1 MRILFLACLGALLA
15 VALPAGSAV
24 AQSDTVVLSG
34 SELGVMTPSQVQ
46 ERVAQLE
53 KDYNSVNLARL
64 RAGVGV
70 SSVLVPG
77 GAFMLAL
84 GIGVTNFEATS
95 GGPGGAGP
103 ALIVSGALALAGG
116 LVGIFNGVAQAQAEE
131 EEATSDRAEDR
142 RPQTRTA
149 ARVSLVLRPGA

>member
-95 GGPGGAGP
+95 GGPGGGRARVDSQWG
-103 ALIVSGALALAGG
+103 VGVGGRSGRHLH
-116 LVGIFNGVAQAQAEE
+116 GVAQAQAEE

>member
-1 MRILFLACLGALLA
+1 
-15 VALPAGSAV
+15 
-24 AQSDTVVLSG
+24 
-34 SELGVMTPSQVQ
+34 MTPSQVQ

-95 GGPGGAGP
+95 GGPGGTGP

-116 LVGIFNGVAQAQAEE
+116 LVGIFMASPKLKRRKKKRRRIELKIA
-131 EEATSDRAEDR
+131 DLKRALPPE
-142 RPQTRTA
+142 
-149 ARVSLVLRPGA
+149 